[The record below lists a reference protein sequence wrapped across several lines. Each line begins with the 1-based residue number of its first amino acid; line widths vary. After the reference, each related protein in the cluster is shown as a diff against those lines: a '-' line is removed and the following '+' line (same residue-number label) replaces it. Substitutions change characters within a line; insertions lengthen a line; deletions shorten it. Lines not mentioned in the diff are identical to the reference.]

1 MSESIENLIEVTND
15 NIKSESKNIQEY
27 ITEIS
32 IIQNTKNHK
41 KLEDLSDSL
50 NHSFKITRRLKLLK
64 NKLIKM
70 KSKKDSLIMYAY
82 KPERID
88 TDDEEEWEEE
98 ENQIIKSKIISSLK
112 HKLDGELECE
122 YESESDSEFRSES
135 DSESENDKENDTK
148 PTIETPIKFNRE
160 SKSI

>member
-1 MSESIENLIEVTND
+1 MNQKTY
-15 NIKSESKNIQEY
+15 KNTKNTF
-27 ITEIS
+27 TEIA

-50 NHSFKITRRLKLLK
+50 NHSLKINRRLKLLK

-70 KSKKDSLIMYAY
+70 KSKKDSLIMLAY

-88 TDDEEEWEEE
+88 TDDELEWEEQE
-98 ENQIIKSKIISSLK
+98 KKIIKSSMKKISQ
-112 HKLDGELECE
+112 
-122 YESESDSEFRSES
+122 YE
-135 DSESENDKENDTK
+135 SESENDKENDTK
-148 PTIETPIKFNRE
+148 PTIETPIKFNRK

>member
-15 NIKSESKNIQEY
+15 NIKSESEHIQKY
-27 ITEIS
+27 ITEIA

-50 NHSFKITRRLKLLK
+50 NHSLKINRRLKLLK

-70 KSKKDSLIMYAY
+70 KSKKDSLIMLAY

-88 TDDEEEWEEE
+88 TDDELEWEEQE
-98 ENQIIKSKIISSLK
+98 KKSSMKKISQ
-112 HKLDGELECE
+112 
-122 YESESDSEFRSES
+122 YESESDSEFGSES

-148 PTIETPIKFNRE
+148 PTIETPIKFNRK